1 MKNAKIYIP
10 TKSAMQSGRGKL
22 KSWLLVFD
30 TKDTKTN
37 SLMGWESSEDTMS
50 EVRLEFSS
58 KDKAVNYAKQNG
70 INYKLIETKKR
81 KFVLKSYSD
90 NFIKN

>member
-1 MKNAKIYIP
+1 
-10 TKSAMQSGRGKL
+10 MQSGRGKL

-70 INYKLIETKKR
+70 INNKLKETKKR
-81 KFVLKSYSD
+81 KFVLKSYAD

>member
-1 MKNAKIYIP
+1 
-10 TKSAMQSGRGKL
+10 MQSGRGKL

-81 KFVLKSYSD
+81 KFVLKSYAD